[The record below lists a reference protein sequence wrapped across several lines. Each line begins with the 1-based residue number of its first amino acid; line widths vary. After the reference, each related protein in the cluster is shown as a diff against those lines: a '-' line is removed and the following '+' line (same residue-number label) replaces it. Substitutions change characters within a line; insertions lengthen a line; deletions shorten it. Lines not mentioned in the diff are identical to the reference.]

1 MRMLGFLS
9 LVTEV
14 IAKALLLLKLQ
25 EQPDY
30 AEGHL
35 ELGRVYYETRD
46 LKKAQICC
54 MRAGKLDP
62 KLGQAFL
69 YLGHFFRYQD
79 NMEKA
84 LKCYEKALSLSP
96 SDDDIG
102 AALSDLYRILGKY
115 VSII

>member
-1 MRMLGFLS
+1 
-9 LVTEV
+9 
-14 IAKALLLLKLQ
+14 
-25 EQPDY
+25 
-30 AEGHL
+30 
-35 ELGRVYYETRD
+35 
-46 LKKAQICC
+46 

-62 KLGQAFL
+62 KLAHAFL

-102 AALSDLYRILGKY
+102 AALSDLYRVLGKY
-115 VSII
+115 VSSAESYFYVFHQILVLRITSILQM